1 MGINKNTTSISGL
14 IKMLQ
19 KYEQRQ
25 RIDMFVKHNA
35 GGNDRPITQFQLV
48 DDEGENVKLIV
59 KDY

>member
-25 RIDMFVKHNA
+25 GVDMFVKHNA

-48 DDEGENVKLIV
+48 DDEGDNVKLIV